1 LGEIFG
7 ITSLPEKG
15 AISLA
20 HLKTQVSTP
29 CWKQLGCSKVLC
41 PAYHRWDIPCWD
53 LPDTL
58 GEEHFESDYAY
69 KFEYCLVC
77 SVFKLNAE
85 TDPRGWNHFVSDHVA
100 QLTQNALKDA
110 TQKKKDLL
118 RILDNLPDGLFTMDK
133 EGRINYFNSAAE
145 RITGISASDAIRMHC
160 KQIFK
165 ATTCQIG
172 CTNKKGT
179 QIEKNVCNKEFVVT
193 TLDNRTLPITSS
205 ISVLKDHHGNVIGGV
220 QVFKDI
226 SDRKRLE
233 DDLRLSESKYRRI
246 FEGSKDMIFI
256 TSRNGVIKDLNQAT
270 VDLLGYQSKQELL
283 LLSCVEK
290 IYDKPVHWKVFKTQI
305 DRYGFV
311 KDFEAGFKRKDGTPM
326 HCLLSGNAVRGENGE
341 VIGYEGIVKDIT
353 ARMDAIRNL
362 QKSHR
367 ELSLLNAVALVMN
380 ATQDLDDILMTAL
393 ENVLEVLNLTSGGI
407 FLIDHDKS
415 TFSLRVEQGLS
426 EWTSNG
432 AYYVLLHDQALMKSL
447 LKTDLSLEPKPNF
460 PPFTA
465 SLKGPDPNR
474 SAQFTCFL
482 ITAKEKA
489 SGFLALDVPSNR
501 DLTEQD
507 FHLLGSLGNFLGGAI
522 ENTRL
527 IRTVNKHREE
537 LKGLT
542 AKLFQ
547 TQELERRRIA
557 RELHDEAGQALT
569 GINFTLETIEKS
581 LQPESDLIEA
591 LISDVKKQIN
601 RTYQE
606 MRRLSYRLH
615 PALLSDLGL
624 EPALDSYLTRI
635 SKHSELNID
644 FKMVGF
650 EERLDPEIE
659 TVLYRLSQE
668 ALTNT
673 LKHANAKH
681 FRLSIIKSFPHII
694 FAAEDDGL
702 GFDSVEFTKNKDTLG
717 LLSMRER
724 ASMLGGDFSLRSS
737 KGKGTRIRIGIPIN
751 GSSHAR

>member
-1 LGEIFG
+1 MGQIFRM
-7 ITSLPEKG
+7 TSLPEKG
-15 AISLA
+15 ATSLA
-20 HLKTQVSTP
+20 HLKMQVRIP
-29 CWKQLGCSKVLC
+29 CWKQLGCNRVLC
-41 PAYHRWDIPCWD
+41 PAYDRWDIPCWR
-53 LPDTL
+53 LSNIL
-58 GEEHFESDYAY
+58 CSEHCNSDYAH
-69 KFEYCLVC
+69 KFEDCLVC
-77 SVFKLNAE
+77 PVFRLTAE
-85 TDPRGWNHFVSDHVA
+85 NDLRGWNHFVSDQVGY
-100 QLTQNALKDA
+100 LMQNVPKDA
-110 TQKKKDLL
+110 TQKEKDLL
-118 RILDNLPDGLFTMDK
+118 QILDNLPDGLFTMDK

-145 RITGISASDAIRMHC
+145 RITGISATDAIGMHC
-160 KQIFK
+160 KEIFK
-165 ATTCQIG
+165 ITTCEIG
-172 CTNKKGT
+172 CTNKNAT
-179 QIEKNVCNKEFVVT
+179 QIEKNVYNREFVVT
-193 TLDNRTLPITSS
+193 TLDNRILSITSS
-205 ISVLKDHHGNVIGGV
+205 ISVLKDHDGNVIGGV

-226 SDRKRLE
+226 SDRKQLE

-256 TSRNGVIKDLNQAT
+256 TSKDGVINDLNQAT

-283 LLSCVEK
+283 SLSSVEK
-290 IYDKPVHWKVFKTQI
+290 IYNNPMHWKVFQNQI
-305 DRYGFV
+305 DRYGFA
-311 KDFEAGFKRKDGTPM
+311 KDFEAGFKRKDGTRM
-326 HCLLSGNAVRGENGE
+326 HCLLSGNAVRTENGE
-341 VIGYEGIVKDIT
+341 IIGYEGIVKDIT
-353 ARMDAIRNL
+353 ARMDAILNL
-362 QKSHR
+362 QKTHR

-380 ATQDLDDILMTAL
+380 ATQDLDEVLMTAL
-393 ENVLEVLNLTSGGI
+393 ENVLEVLNLRSGGI
-407 FLIDHDKS
+407 FLIDHEKS
-415 TFSLRVEQGLS
+415 TFSLRVQRGLS
-426 EWTSNG
+426 EWTSGNVHH
-432 AYYVLLHDQALMKSL
+432 VLLHDQTLMIWL
-447 LKTDLSLEPKPNF
+447 LKKNLTLEPKPNF
-460 PPFTA
+460 PPFAA
-465 SLKGPDPNR
+465 SLKGLGINH
-474 SAQFTCFL
+474 SARLTCFL

-489 SGFLALDVPSNR
+489 SGFLGLDVPSNR
-501 DLTEQD
+501 NLTEQD

-527 IRTVNKHREE
+527 IRTVQKHREE

-581 LQPESDLIEA
+581 LSTEPDLMKG
-591 LISDVKKQIN
+591 LVSDVKKQIN

-650 EERLDPEIE
+650 EERLDLEIE

-673 LKHANAKH
+673 LKHSNAKH

-694 FAAEDDGL
+694 FAAEDDGV
-702 GFDSVEFTKNKDTLG
+702 GFEPAEITKHKDTLG

-724 ASMLGGDFSLRSS
+724 ASMLGGSFTLRSRRR
-737 KGKGTRIRIGIPIN
+737 KGTRIRIEIPIN
-751 GSSHAR
+751 ECPDDR